1 MQEAHRHCGL
11 DPQSGHF
18 ATAPFLYKGGIL
30 MQTRSPFIRRVFR
43 QWELI
48 AMIVPIMIYV
58 FIFNYLPLRGW
69 VMAFQRFRPWLTVQ
83 EWVGLEHFRFLFSEP
98 RFWEIM
104 RNTIVMSVLN
114 LVAGFITAITFALL
128 INEIRNRGFK
138 RAVQTV
144 SYLPHF
150 LSWVIAASLIGDFLS
165 GAGILNSVLM
175 WLGIID
181 QPIIFLANPDNFWTI
196 NTLSN
201 VWKSMGWNTIIYLAA
216 ITSIDP
222 ALYESADLDGAG
234 RFAKMRHVTLPG
246 IKSTILV
253 LLIMSAGWV
262 LHAGFELQLIL
273 MNDLTRPRAETLD
286 IYVIRF
292 GIQQGNHSLA
302 TAAGIFRTVVS
313 LVLITLANQMSKR
326 FARES
331 LV

>member
-1 MQEAHRHCGL
+1 
-11 DPQSGHF
+11 
-18 ATAPFLYKGGIL
+18 
-30 MQTRSPFIRRVFR
+30 MQTRSPFVRKIFR

-48 AMIVPIMIYV
+48 AMILPIMIYV
-58 FIFNYLPLRGW
+58 FIFNYVPLRGW
-69 VMAFQRFRPWLTVQ
+69 AMAFQRFRPHRDVQ
-83 EWVGLEHFRFLFSEP
+83 EWVGLDHFRFLFSDDL
-98 RFWEIM
+98 FFQVM
-104 RNTIVMSVLN
+104 VNTLAMSVLN
-114 LVAGFITAITFALL
+114 LVAGFISAIMLALL
-128 INEIRNRGFK
+128 INEIRRNGFK
-138 RAVQTV
+138 RVVQTI

-165 GAGILNSVLM
+165 GAGILNQVLM

-181 QPIIFLANPDNFWTI
+181 QPIIFLANPDNFWAI

-201 VWKSMGWNTIIYLAA
+201 VWKSVGWNTIIYLAA
-216 ITSIDP
+216 ISSIDP

-253 LLIMSAGWV
+253 LLIMNAGWV

-286 IYVIRF
+286 IFVIRF
-292 GIQQGNHSLA
+292 GIQMANFSLA
-302 TAAGIFRTVVS
+302 TAAGMFRTVVS
-313 LVLITLANQMSKR
+313 IVLLFMANQLSKR